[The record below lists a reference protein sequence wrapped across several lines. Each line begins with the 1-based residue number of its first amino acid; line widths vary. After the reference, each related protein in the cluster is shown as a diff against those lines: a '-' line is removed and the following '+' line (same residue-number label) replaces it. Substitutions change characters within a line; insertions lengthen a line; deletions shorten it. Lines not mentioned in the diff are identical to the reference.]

1 MKSNGTVQNEK
12 RMSEY
17 GSAVLADG
25 DDDLVNLKRT
35 VGLAGGISLIAGSM
49 IGELILKENLK

>member
-1 MKSNGTVQNEK
+1 
-12 RMSEY
+12 MSDY
-17 GSAVLADG
+17 GSAVLAPNG

-49 IGELILKENLK
+49 IGEVI